1 MIVEILDLVGDL
13 VGDLAQLEL
22 LLRFGWP
29 RARAWI
35 ARSCT
40 QLARLGFTAFEHG
53 DVDPDALA
61 RESADQELLELLTRN
76 SAGCTEVDA
85 SC

>member
-1 MIVEILDLVGDL
+1 MIVEILDLVLDL

-35 ARSCT
+35 ARGCT
-40 QLARLGFTAFEHG
+40 QLARLGFTAFEQSE
-53 DVDPDALA
+53 VDLDALA
-61 RESADQELLELLTRN
+61 REAADQELLELLSRV
-76 SAGCTEVDA
+76 SP
-85 SC
+85 